1 MRPTLPLAAAATFL
15 ILAACGP
22 LREEEAWTPLPMER
36 LRLKPVT
43 LQGPPP
49 ADHARDTCDRAP
61 EQLQDHLAGLLRK
74 RLAPVDLVP
83 LEAGEPAGGGTLE
96 VSILGCHLESHQWD
110 VGSAE
115 PDISFY
121 LTLSLHVRLLDPEGE
136 VLLERM
142 VETVEQAH
150 TDTPTPLYELN
161 NYPPARRV
169 ADLFSEG
176 RYRKSRGDPAALPSP

>member
-1 MRPTLPLAAAATFL
+1 MRLTVLLGAAICL
-15 ILAACGP
+15 VLSACSP
-22 LREEEAWTPLPMER
+22 LREGETWAPLPIER
-36 LRLKPVT
+36 LKLEPVT

-49 ADHARDTCDRAP
+49 ADHARETCGRAP
-61 EQLQDHLAGLLRK
+61 DQLQDHLVGLLRN
-74 RLAPVDLVP
+74 RLGPVELVP
-83 LEAGEPAGGGTLE
+83 PEAGGAPGSGTLE
-96 VSILGCHLESHQWD
+96 VSILRCRLESHQWD

-142 VETVEQAH
+142 AETVEQAH

-161 NYPPARRV
+161 NYPPARWV

-176 RYRKSRGDPAALPSP
+176 RYRKSQTDPAALPSP